1 MILKFRTKLKWI
13 LIRRLF
19 LTHSWDQTIQ
29 LCMGSSILLSPR
41 EGPKSMEF
49 FGIFVPGLAPKM
61 KVRRMS
67 RWVGVF
73 PGVRTVGFWKD
84 LLLVGFCEKMMLYMK
99 KPQKP
104 IYIYISQCMF
114 WAPEKSSILGQRFAA
129 VVFWDVSHIQPT
141 HCFRDA
147 AVGKIASSPD
157 LTLAKTENASVSSSR
172 VLVGFQWRQYSCMN
186 SREFTVFLQVFGN
199 TMFWPAFTF
208 IIGYVDT
215 THWKSFLTCFV
226 LARHFS
232 TLDPAVREIPCF
244 SKRNREQKFCR
255 APPKV
260 MFKAV

>member
-1 MILKFRTKLKWI
+1 MS
-13 LIRRLF
+13 
-19 LTHSWDQTIQ
+19 HSWDQTIQ
-29 LCMGSSILLSPR
+29 LCMGRFIFLLSPR
-41 EGPKSMEF
+41 ECPKSMEF
-49 FGIFVPGLAPKM
+49 LGFVSSAWLRKWRLEM
-61 KVRRMS
+61 SMMS
-67 RWVGVF
+67 RSF
-73 PGVRTVGFWKD
+73 PGSSRDF
-84 LLLVGFCEKMMLYMK
+84 LLVGFAKKWCYMWK
-99 KPQKP
+99 TTKAYNK
-104 IYIYISQCMF
+104 CMF

-147 AVGKIASSPD
+147 AVGRIASSPD

-172 VLVGFQWRQYSCMN
+172 VPVAFQWRQYSCMN

-208 IIGYVDT
+208 IMGYVDT

-244 SKRNREQKFCR
+244 SKKESRTEILSTPNKSD
-255 APPKV
+255 V
-260 MFKAV
+260 

>member
-29 LCMGSSILLSPR
+29 HCMGSSILLSPR

-49 FGIFVPGLAPKM
+49 FGILSPAWLRKWRFGEWVDESGFSREFGL
-61 KVRRMS
+61 
-67 RWVGVF
+67 WVFGRICCWLDF
-73 PGVRTVGFWKD
+73 AKKWCCTWKNHKS
-84 LLLVGFCEKMMLYMK
+84 L
-99 KPQKP
+99 
-104 IYIYISQCMF
+104 YIYISQCMF

-244 SKRNREQKFCR
+244 SKKESRTEILSS
-255 APPKV
+255 PPKSDV
-260 MFKAV
+260 